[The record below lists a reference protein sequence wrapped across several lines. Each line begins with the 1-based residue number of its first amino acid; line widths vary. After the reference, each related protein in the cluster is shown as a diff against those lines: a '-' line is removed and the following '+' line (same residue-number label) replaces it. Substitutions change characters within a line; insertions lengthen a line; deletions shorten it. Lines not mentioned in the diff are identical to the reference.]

1 MGPAILTF
9 LLLLAMSSTRAAAQI
24 FEYRPSLADRAA
36 RKDRVPDEVVV
47 RFKAGMSDSRI
58 DALHKGFGTSK
69 KRILSQVVPL
79 RLHRIKVA
87 AGSTV
92 QEMIERY
99 DSSPMVEY
107 AEPNYYVHASAV
119 PNDPYYPSSGTLTTP
134 STEALARPR
143 PGI

>member
-1 MGPAILTF
+1 
-9 LLLLAMSSTRAAAQI
+9 
-24 FEYRPSLADRAA
+24 
-36 RKDRVPDEVVV
+36 
-47 RFKAGMSDSRI
+47 MSDSRI

-69 KRILSQVVPL
+69 KRILSQIVPL
-79 RLHRIKVA
+79 RLHRIRVA